1 MPFLVCSTAYYE
13 LSLDSGEK
21 EKQKS
26 SGLVVYTGSG
36 SSAWVY
42 NIHRLLPYQVKKV
55 LRLGKLASSVV
66 SSDVQQLLTWCT
78 LVPRVAAHNSK
89 METSNFNQL
98 VDRGRAIAV
107 CSSHGGVRIVIY
119 HLLLFGVYPHSS
131 CTI

>member
-66 SSDVQQLLTWCT
+66 SRNVLQLLTWYT
-78 LVPRVAAHNSK
+78 LV
-89 METSNFNQL
+89 L
-98 VDRGRAIAV
+98 V
-107 CSSHGGVRIVIY
+107 
-119 HLLLFGVYPHSS
+119 
-131 CTI
+131 